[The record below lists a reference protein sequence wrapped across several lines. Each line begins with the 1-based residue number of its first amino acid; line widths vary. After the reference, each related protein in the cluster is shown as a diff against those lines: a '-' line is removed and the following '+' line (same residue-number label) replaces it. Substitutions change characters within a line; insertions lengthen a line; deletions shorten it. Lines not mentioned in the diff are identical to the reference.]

1 MIETVSGCAGRKAP
15 CMKTLAF
22 LLGLMLAFALCFP
35 AGLQAA
41 QEADPG
47 DFKLIDD
54 DRLTGILQNEGKG
67 KIVIVTFFASWCGP
81 CRMEIPQLV
90 RLRSKVPEEDML
102 ILGVNFDYSLAELN
116 RFLRRVKMN
125 FPVYIGESNVFTSKS
140 KLIEIRAIPRMF
152 IYDASGKQ
160 VQDIE
165 GVLPEAVFDRMVDYL
180 LESAI

>member
-1 MIETVSGCAGRKAP
+1 MRKTAANLLAVLLLTALCWPAGASATQELDP
-15 CMKTLAF
+15 ASLKTLDD
-22 LLGLMLAFALCFP
+22 
-35 AGLQAA
+35 AGL
-41 QEADPG
+41 
-47 DFKLIDD
+47 KH
-54 DRLTGILQNEGKG
+54 ILQNEGKG

-81 CRMEIPQLV
+81 CRKEIPQLV

-102 ILGVNFDYSLAELN
+102 ILGVNFDHSLEDLN

-125 FPVYIGESNVFTSKS
+125 FPVYIGESNVFTSKN

-152 IYDASGKQ
+152 IYDAAGNQ

>member
-1 MIETVSGCAGRKAP
+1 MNKSA
-15 CMKTLAF
+15 LS
-22 LLGLMLAFALCFP
+22 LLIALLLSALCFP
-35 AGLQAA
+35 AVAPAA
-41 QEADPG
+41 QELDPAN
-47 DFKLIDD
+47 LQTLDD
-54 DRLTGILQNEGKG
+54 AGLKRILQNEGKG

-81 CRMEIPQLV
+81 CRKEIPQLV

-102 ILGVNFDYSLAELN
+102 ILGVNFDHSLEDLN

-125 FPVYIGESNVFTSKS
+125 FPVYIGESNVFTSKN

-152 IYDASGKQ
+152 IYDAAGSQ